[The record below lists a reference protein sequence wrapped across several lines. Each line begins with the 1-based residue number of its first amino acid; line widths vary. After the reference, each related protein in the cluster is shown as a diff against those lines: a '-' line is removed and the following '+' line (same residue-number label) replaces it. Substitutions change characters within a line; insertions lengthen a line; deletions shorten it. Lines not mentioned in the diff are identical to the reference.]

1 MNDTAWRNEE
11 AVAPALDFET
21 LAGMV
26 RGCPFHE
33 WLGVEL
39 VSLDQ
44 TGVVIRMP
52 WRAEFVSDP
61 DRGYAHG
68 GVLASLIDL
77 AADYAVAARLGRGA
91 PTVDMRVD
99 YHRAAMPGPLVARAA
114 VIKFG
119 GTLATAEARIF
130 DERDELV
137 ASGRALFFTRAASDT
152 KERKA

>member
-1 MNDTAWRNEE
+1 MNDSAWWNGDGS
-11 AVAPALDFET
+11 APALDFET
-21 LAGMV
+21 LAAMV

-39 VSLDQ
+39 VSLDE
-44 TGVVIRMP
+44 TGIAIRMP

-77 AADYAVAARLGRGA
+77 AADYAVAARLGRGV
-91 PTVDMRVD
+91 PTIDMRVD
-99 YHRAAMPGPLVARAA
+99 YHRAAMPGSLIARAA
-114 VIKFG
+114 VIKIG

-130 DERDELV
+130 DECDELI
-137 ASGRALFFTRAASDT
+137 ASGRALFFTRAPSEK
-152 KERKA
+152 KESGA

>member
-1 MNDTAWRNEE
+1 
-11 AVAPALDFET
+11 
-21 LAGMV
+21 MV

-33 WLGVEL
+33 WLGVEV

-52 WRAEFVSDP
+52 WRAEFVSGP
-61 DRGYAHG
+61 DRGNAHG
-68 GVLASLIDL
+68 ACSLRSSISRRITPSQRGSGVACRQSTCASTTI
-77 AADYAVAARLGRGA
+77 ARRCQ
-91 PTVDMRVD
+91 V
-99 YHRAAMPGPLVARAA
+99 PLVARAA

-130 DERDELV
+130 DERDELI
-137 ASGRALFFTRAASDT
+137 ASGRALFFTRAAPDT

>member
-99 YHRAAMPGPLVARAA
+99 YHRAAMPGPLLARAA
-114 VIKFG
+114 VVKLG
-119 GTLATAEARIF
+119 GTLGTAETRIY
-130 DERDELV
+130 DQHDNLI
-137 ASGRALFFTRAASDT
+137 ASGRALFMTRAPETRKET
-152 KERKA
+152 KT